1 MEPTAL
7 ATNLATLQTQLVDSI
22 GDLLP
27 YFLAV
32 IGGAIGVG
40 LLLFG
45 ARRGYALLKG
55 FAK

>member
-1 MEPTAL
+1 MDTTAL
-7 ATNLATLQTQLVDSI
+7 ATNLATLQTQLVDAV
-22 GDLLP
+22 GDLVP

-32 IGGAIGVG
+32 IGGALGVG
-40 LLLFG
+40 LLIFG

>member
-1 MEPTAL
+1 METTAL
-7 ATNLATLQTQLVDSI
+7 ATNLATLQTQLVDSV
-22 GDLLP
+22 GDLVP

-40 LLLFG
+40 LLIFG

>member
-1 MEPTAL
+1 METTAL
-7 ATNLATLQTQLVDSI
+7 ATNLATLQAQLVDSV
-22 GDLLP
+22 GDLVP

-40 LLLFG
+40 LLIFG
-45 ARRGYALLKG
+45 AKRGYALLKG